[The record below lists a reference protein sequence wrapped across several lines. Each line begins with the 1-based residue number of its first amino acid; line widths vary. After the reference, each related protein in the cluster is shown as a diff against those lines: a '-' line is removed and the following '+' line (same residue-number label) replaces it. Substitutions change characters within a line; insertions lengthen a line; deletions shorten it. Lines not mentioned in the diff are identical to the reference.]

1 MVDQETPKGS
11 SSSYAAS
18 IHDKSPAGVVD
29 QGLDAEIESD
39 KTDFPDSPNLAGDST
54 YIVDWDG
61 PDDPQ
66 NPRKYVFHG
75 YKTSMFNANAYWAFL

>member
-39 KTDFPDSPNLAGDST
+39 KTDLADSPNLAGDST

-61 PDDPQ
+61 PDDPE
-66 NPRKYVFHG
+66 NPRKYVLNPIEASTP
-75 YKTSMFNANAYWAFL
+75 KTD

>member
-1 MVDQETPKGS
+1 MVDQETPQGS

-66 NPRKYVFHG
+66 NPRKYVLHG
-75 YKTSMFNANAYWAFL
+75 HKTSMLNVNAYWAFL